1 MKTKALVVIALCL
14 LGSTFAL
21 AQEDG
26 APASGGG
33 RGGRGGQNLPPPA
46 KETVAPD
53 IPGVVAGG
61 TKVQLVKEGLQ
72 DAQGATAGPDGS
84 LLFAERGANRI
95 AKVDKDGTLSTYME
109 NTSQTNTFVFDP
121 KGRVIGAQWTPAR
134 VAVLGPTRTVL
145 ADKFEGHEFGQPKDL
160 IADKKGGVYFT
171 DQRGVFAEGVGPGVY
186 YIKPNGGTIK
196 LASDIPRPS
205 GVMLSVDEKTLYVTD
220 SLGTFIKQADVQ
232 ADGSIRNER
241 NFAEMFPRMPAHSMA
256 DGMAIDATGRLYVAS
271 YKGVLVFSPQ
281 GKQLGTI
288 PIPRQPINLAFAG
301 PDKKTLY
308 VLGVVFGYRE
318 ETDLFNFNEDGVK
331 HEFGALY
338 QIPMLA
344 EGYKGRAK

>member
-1 MKTKALVVIALCL
+1 
-14 LGSTFAL
+14 
-21 AQEDG
+21 
-26 APASGGG
+26 
-33 RGGRGGQNLPPPA
+33 
-46 KETVAPD
+46 
-53 IPGVVAGG
+53 
-61 TKVQLVKEGLQ
+61 
-72 DAQGATAGPDGS
+72 
-84 LLFAERGANRI
+84 
-95 AKVDKDGTLSTYME
+95 ME

-121 KGRVIGAQWTPAR
+121 KGRAIGAQWAPAR
-134 VAVLGPTRTVL
+134 VAVLGPTPTVL

-171 DQRGVFAEGVGPGVY
+171 DQLGLFAEGVGPGVY

-196 LASDIPRPS
+196 IASDIPRPS
-205 GVMLSVDEKTLYVTD
+205 GVMLSPDEKTLYVTD

-241 NFAEMFPRMPAHSMA
+241 NFAEMFPRMPAHTLA

-271 YKGVLVFSPQ
+271 YRGVLVFSPQ
-281 GKQLGTI
+281 GKQLGSI
-288 PIPRQPINLAFAG
+288 PIPRQPINIAFAG

-308 VLGVVFGYRE
+308 VLGAVFNYRE
-318 ETDLFNFNEDGVK
+318 EIDLFNFIEETVR